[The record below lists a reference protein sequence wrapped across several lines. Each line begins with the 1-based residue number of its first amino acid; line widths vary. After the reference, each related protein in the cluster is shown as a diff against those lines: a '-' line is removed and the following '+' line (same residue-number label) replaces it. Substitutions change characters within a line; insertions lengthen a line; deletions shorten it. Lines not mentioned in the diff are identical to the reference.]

1 MIDFLIDIA
10 LIATLIVAIA
20 CTGIGVGM
28 AGVLLA
34 RGFLQGGR
42 KQ

>member
-20 CTGIGVGM
+20 CTGVGVGLFC
-28 AGVLLA
+28 VLTA

-42 KQ
+42 SE